1 MIPLKECY
9 YRPLLLYNMLLS
21 FCEVVIA
28 PEKIQRQYPFQYL
41 GHWLY
46 PKQIVTQKIQIRKD
60 GLL

>member
-1 MIPLKECY
+1 
-9 YRPLLLYNMLLS
+9 MLLI